1 MMKVAILYIC
11 TGRYAQFF
19 DGFYKSAEQYLLQ
32 GVEKRYFVFTDQEQL
47 TKAENVELLIR
58 PCRGFPEDSLFRFDR
73 FLEIKDKL
81 KDYDYTFF
89 FNANMRFVAPVGE
102 ELLEERLTAVLHPG
116 YFDKPVWRYPYE
128 RNKQSKAYIPAHEED
143 YHYYMG
149 SLNGGKT
156 ADYLALAETC
166 SQHIHEDWE
175 KGIVAC
181 YHDESHLNRYL
192 REHHCKALSPAYAYI
207 EGKELPFEPKIL
219 LIDKTRLDPYF
230 NKGRDF
236 SLWGRLKKGL
246 GIVASATFWSM
257 TERIAKIGIQVLCTF
272 IIAQFVAPSAF
283 GLVSMMSIF
292 LAFSTILIDSG
303 FSQAIIHEQ
312 NVTREDESS
321 IFWFNILLGGVVYG
335 AFYAVAPLIAAFYH
349 EPQLTLLIRVAFTAL
364 IFQSFVV
371 VQQGLLFKQI
381 DFKAVSKIS
390 FWSVLLSGVAGIVV
404 SYLRHDVWGLIVQN
418 LTFAVLQTVFFWF
431 YSHWRPQLRFRM
443 ACVRKYLRFSMN
455 LLGSNM
461 LAAITDNL
469 VNLVVGRAYSTTVL
483 GHYTMANKIPY
494 LTSGTV
500 CYGIKRV
507 SYSMMSK
514 FQNDD
519 AHLASY
525 SQRVVGTAFWILAP
539 IMVLLFVFAK
549 PFIAL
554 LFPEAWAPAAIY
566 LRYFCVIGFVFCFSD
581 VNQDILLVKGR
592 TDLLFRLDIVR
603 RTILVILLIIGVQ
616 YNVEVLLALLTG
628 YNVLNGLVVS
638 YLAGRLIGCSLWQ
651 QVCYVLGTPMY
662 YLTKLRQRP

>member
-1 MMKVAILYIC
+1 MKIAILYIC

-19 DGFYKSAEQYLLQ
+19 DGFYESAEKFLLP
-32 GVEKRYFVFTDQEQL
+32 GMEKRYFVFTDQEQL
-47 TKAENVELLIR
+47 TTAENVELLIR

-116 YFDKPVWRYPYE
+116 YYDKPAWRYPYE
-128 RNKQSKAYIPAHEED
+128 RNKQSKAYIPAHEGN
-143 YHYYMG
+143 YNYYMG
-149 SLNGGKT
+149 SLNGGRT

-166 SQHIHEDWE
+166 SQHIHEDWD

-181 YHDESHLNRYL
+181 YHDESHLNHYL
-192 REHHCKALSPAYAYI
+192 REHNCKPLSPAYAYI
-207 EGKELPFEPKIL
+207 EGKDLPFEPKIL

-236 SLWGRLKKGL
+236 SLWSRLKKGL

-312 NVTREDESS
+312 NVTNEDESS

-364 IFQSFVV
+364 IFQSLIV

-390 FWSVLLSGVAGIVV
+390 FWAVLLSGVAGIVV
-404 SYLRHDVWGLIVQN
+404 SYLRRDVWGLIVQN

-469 VNLVVGRAYSTTVL
+469 ANLVVGRTYSTTIL

-507 SYSMMSK
+507 SYSMMSQ
-514 FQNDD
+514 FQHDD
-519 AHLASY
+519 ARLASY

-539 IMVLLFVFAK
+539 IMVVLFVFAK

-554 LFPEAWAPAAIY
+554 LFPAAWAPAAIY
-566 LRYFCVIGFVFCFSD
+566 LRYFSVIGLVFCFSD

-603 RTILVILLIIGVQ
+603 RTILVALLIIGVR
-616 YNVEVLLALLTG
+616 YNVEVLLALLVG
-628 YNVLNGLVVS
+628 YNILNGFVVS
-638 YLAGRLIGCSLWQ
+638 YLAGRLIGCGLWQ
-651 QVCYVLGTPMY
+651 QACYVLGTPMY

>member
-1 MMKVAILYIC
+1 MKIAILYIC

-19 DGFYKSAEQYLLQ
+19 DGFYESAEKFLLP
-32 GVEKRYFVFTDQEQL
+32 GMEKRYFVFTDQEQL
-47 TKAENVELLIR
+47 TTAENVELLIR

-116 YFDKPVWRYPYE
+116 YYDKPAWRYPYE
-128 RNKQSKAYIPAHEED
+128 RNKQSKAYIPAHEGN
-143 YHYYMG
+143 YNYYMG
-149 SLNGGKT
+149 SLNGGRT

-166 SQHIHEDWE
+166 SRHIHEDWD

-181 YHDESHLNRYL
+181 YHDESHLNHYL
-192 REHHCKALSPAYAYI
+192 REHNCKPLSPAYAYI
-207 EGKELPFEPKIL
+207 EGKDLPFEPKIL

-236 SLWGRLKKGL
+236 SLWSRLKKGL

-312 NVTREDESS
+312 NVTNEDESS

-364 IFQSFVV
+364 IFQSLIV

-390 FWSVLLSGVAGIVV
+390 FWAVLLSGVAGIVV
-404 SYLRHDVWGLIVQN
+404 SYLRRDVWGLIVQN

-469 VNLVVGRAYSTTVL
+469 ANLVVGRTYSTTIL

-507 SYSMMSK
+507 SYSMMSQ
-514 FQNDD
+514 FQHDD
-519 AHLASY
+519 ARLASY

-539 IMVLLFVFAK
+539 IMVVLFVFAK

-554 LFPEAWAPAAIY
+554 LFPAAWAPAAIY
-566 LRYFCVIGFVFCFSD
+566 LRYFSVIGLVFCFSD

-603 RTILVILLIIGVQ
+603 RTILVALLIIGVR
-616 YNVEVLLALLTG
+616 YNVEVLLALLVG
-628 YNVLNGLVVS
+628 YNILNGFVVS
-638 YLAGRLIGCSLWQ
+638 YLAGRLIGCGLWQ
-651 QVCYVLGTPMY
+651 QACYVLGTPMY